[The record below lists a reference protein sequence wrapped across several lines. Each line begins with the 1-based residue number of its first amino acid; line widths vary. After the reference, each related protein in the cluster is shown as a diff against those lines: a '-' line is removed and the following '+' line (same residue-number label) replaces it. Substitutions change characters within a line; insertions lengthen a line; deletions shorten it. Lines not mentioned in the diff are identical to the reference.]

1 MILQLSPDH
10 SECVVYEVM
19 IDVHLKG
26 FDPINQ
32 TPLASKKY
40 PLPWRG
46 RDWSLQ
52 GPTSC

>member
-26 FDPINQ
+26 FDLNNQ
-32 TPLASKKY
+32 GPLTRTKY
-40 PLPWRG
+40 PLP
-46 RDWSLQ
+46 
-52 GPTSC
+52 